1 MQSSHTVAD
10 ERRTVQRIYIREKSK
25 MALDYK
31 IESHGDLLK
40 VTTSGYDENVNDAVK
55 YGEDILQ
62 ACMDSNCQKILVDES
77 RMSDVLDKIGQYEL
91 VTRLAAIAPHDLKV
105 AIVVNPN
112 NYQETSFGTM
122 VAENRGFKI
131 NAFTSMDDAHEWL
144 QLEE

>member
-1 MQSSHTVAD
+1 
-10 ERRTVQRIYIREKSK
+10 
-25 MALDYK
+25 MALDYN
-31 IESHGDLLK
+31 IELDGELLI
-40 VTTSGYDENVNDAVK
+40 VTTSGYDENVNDTVK

-62 ACMDSNCQKILVDES
+62 ACTESNCKKILVDES
-77 RMSDVLDKIGQYEL
+77 RMTGVLDKIGQYEL

-105 AIVVNPN
+105 AIVVNPD

-131 NAFTSMDDAHEWL
+131 DAFTSLDDAHVWL